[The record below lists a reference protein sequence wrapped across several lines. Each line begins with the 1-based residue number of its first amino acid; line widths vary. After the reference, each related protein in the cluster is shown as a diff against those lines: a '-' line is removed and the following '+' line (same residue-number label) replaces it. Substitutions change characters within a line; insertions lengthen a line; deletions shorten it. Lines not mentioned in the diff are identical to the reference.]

1 MNLTRCAKGHYYD
14 MDKFSMCPH
23 CASANEG
30 MGQTMRY
37 TQPVNDSAFSGGT
50 SLSSN
55 ATDDTVNYTDA
66 DTSFTD
72 MINDAKNK
80 PEKDDDDSVTIGF
93 GDKGTG
99 FPLKTGRN
107 FIGRNAN
114 QDIVLA
120 KDRTVS
126 RDKHAIIVYEPR
138 QRKFIVQPG
147 DSRGLFYLNDEVVLG
162 SKELNAYDVILVG
175 ETKLAFIPFCGKK
188 FSWDDGLQ
196 SEEE

>member
-93 GDKGTG
+93 SGSSGKSEVVGWVVCIEGSDKGTG

-162 SKELNAYDVILVG
+162 SKELNR
-175 ETKLAFIPFCGKK
+175 E
-188 FSWDDGLQ
+188 
-196 SEEE
+196 